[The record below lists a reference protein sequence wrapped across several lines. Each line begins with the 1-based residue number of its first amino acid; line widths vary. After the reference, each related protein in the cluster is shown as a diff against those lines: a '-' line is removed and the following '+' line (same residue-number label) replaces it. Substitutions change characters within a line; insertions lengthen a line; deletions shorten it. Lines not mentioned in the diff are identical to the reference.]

1 MSVVGLSDNFEAYI
15 QGGSSHLKISLW
27 PFWHCLDNYPHR
39 SLEGSSDSPGRLWSE
54 SVQTLMATVCPR
66 NLSQLKRSGP
76 KLQFQAC
83 IQVPQ
88 TKVKLSDYK
97 KNSWEWPDNS
107 ILSLLMIIIIIIWHL
122 LGTKFY
128 SKLYDSWLI
137 NIISWDPYFN
147 SL

>member
-1 MSVVGLSDNFEAYI
+1 MLLVHQIILRLIYREDHHIWRFHYGRFDTAFIIILTGVFKGLQI
-15 QGGSSHLKISLW
+15 V
-27 PFWHCLDNYPHR
+27 
-39 SLEGSSDSPGRLWSE
+39 LEGYVSE
-54 SVQTLMATVCPR
+54 SVQTLMATVCSR

-76 KLQFQAC
+76 KLQFEAC
-83 IQVPQ
+83 IQALQ
-88 TKVKLSDYK
+88 TKVKLSDYR

-107 ILSLLMIIIIIIWHL
+107 ILSLLKIIIVIVWHL